1 MFNLL
6 QVIFLLLAAME
17 YQTNVINAQ
26 PQVTVTQ
33 YTVSRGSSEWSTNAC
48 DCCEDCGICLCG
60 TFVPCILAC
69 QVAQDSDESCCLACL
84 PGALIALRTS
94 IRNRYNIGVSVVQMS
109 NHLLNKKTRIL
120 IMNSIMK
127 S

>member
-1 MFNLL
+1 MIKHLS
-6 QVIFLLLAAME
+6 
-17 YQTNVINAQ
+17 
-26 PQVTVTQ
+26 PP
-33 YTVSRGSSEWSTNAC
+33 G
-48 DCCEDCGICLCG
+48 LCG

-94 IRNRYNIGVSVVQMS
+94 IRNRYNIGVSVVQIS

-127 S
+127 SENSLEF

>member
-6 QVIFLLLAAME
+6 QVVFLLLAAME

-48 DCCEDCGICLCG
+48 DCCEDCGIC
-60 TFVPCILAC
+60 T
-69 QVAQDSDESCCLACL
+69 CLYKFYGNML
-84 PGALIALRTS
+84 KFT
-94 IRNRYNIGVSVVQMS
+94 NSV
-109 NHLLNKKTRIL
+109 T
-120 IMNSIMK
+120 
-127 S
+127 